1 MAKFNLEIDYEIMD
15 EITRQNLK
23 EAYRH
28 ADPDD
33 DQMRNAVDLVLEYF
47 SNEDEWKTW
56 LKEKETL

>member
-1 MAKFNLEIDYEIMD
+1 MAKFNLEIDYDIMD

-23 EAYRH
+23 EAYRN
-28 ADPDD
+28 AESDD

>member
-1 MAKFNLEIDYEIMD
+1 MAKFNLEIDYDIMD

-28 ADPDD
+28 AETDD
-33 DQMRNAVDLVLEYF
+33 YQMRNAIDVVLEYF